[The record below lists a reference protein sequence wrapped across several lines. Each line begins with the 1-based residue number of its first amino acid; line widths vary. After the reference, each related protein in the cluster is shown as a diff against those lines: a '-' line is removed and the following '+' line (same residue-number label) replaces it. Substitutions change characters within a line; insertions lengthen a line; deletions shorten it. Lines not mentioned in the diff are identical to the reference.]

1 MNYSTKMIHLIPFD
15 LGYVFYDELAIDNK
29 QAFLFAERFVNSLKN
44 IYGEKLTN
52 NFYINKAGEIHFI
65 NKKISRRTICYV
77 KLTENLYC

>member
-44 IYGEKLTN
+44 IYGEKFVL
-52 NFYINKAGEIHFI
+52 
-65 NKKISRRTICYV
+65 
-77 KLTENLYC
+77 